1 MYIGRPQRTGPYIAL
16 DDISS
21 QFNGV
26 DVSFNLTSGGS
37 PFIPDNP
44 YTVSISLNGVIQEPV
59 TSYTLV
65 NDVIT
70 FANPPSSNANFFA
83 LVIGLT
89 SDRVIT
95 NATSLATGV
104 DISAGDIS
112 GNNLS
117 VSGNLTAAGIV
128 SASSFVGDG
137 SQLSGIDATSL
148 IDQNGT
154 VRAQANPAG
163 LVVTGILTA
172 TQFDGVDVTAL
183 RDSAG
188 GNIIVQANPGG
199 VVINGI
205 ATATTF
211 VGNVTG
217 NVTGN
222 TSGTAGGLTG
232 TPNIT
237 VGSVTA
243 ASGSFTGDVN
253 IGGTLTYED
262 VTNIDSVGLITARS
276 GIHVGTGVTFTE
288 DLVVDGDARITGIL
302 TIGTGTVTIDGNNNS
317 VNLGAG
323 VTLHTITSSVNQ
335 FEVTGVSTFVGVG
348 TFVNSLYVGDT
359 LHAPNV
365 IISGNTFG
373 EDVDTR
379 NINASGIITATNG
392 FNLGISSTGTSITNG
407 GAVTTLNF
415 VGAGNSI
422 SYDSGTRTVDISIS
436 AGSDL
441 VIVDGGDF
449 NSSSSTAG
457 ANSEI
462 NGGEFT

>member
-1 MYIGRPQRTGPYIAL
+1 MYIGRPQKTGPYITL

-26 DVSFNLTSGGS
+26 DVTFNLTTGGS
-37 PFIPDNP
+37 PFFADNP
-44 YTVSISLNGVIQEPV
+44 YTVFLSLNGVIQEPV
-59 TSYTLV
+59 SAFTIVGSQ
-65 NDVIT
+65 IT
-70 FANPPSSNANFFA
+70 FANPPLANANFFA
-83 LVIGLT
+83 TVLGSTFNREI
-89 SDRVIT
+89 R

-104 DISAGDIS
+104 DITAGDV
-112 GNNLS
+112 NCN
-117 VSGNLTAAGIV
+117 NLTASGSV
-128 SASSFVGDG
+128 SATSFVGDG

-211 VGNVTG
+211 VGNLTG

-243 ASGSFTGDVN
+243 ASGSFSGDVN
-253 IGGTLTYED
+253 IGGVLTYED
-262 VTNIDSVGLITARS
+262 VTNVDSVGLVTARS
-276 GIHVGTGVTFTE
+276 GIHVGTGVTYTE

-317 VNLGAG
+317 VNIGAG

-335 FEVTGVSTFVGVG
+335 LEVTGVSTFVGVT
-348 TFVNSLYVGDT
+348 TFVNSIYIGDT
-359 LHAPNV
+359 LNVPNV

-392 FNLGISSTGTSITNG
+392 FNLGISSTGTSITNS

-422 SYDSGTRTVDISIS
+422 SYDSGTKTVDISIS
-436 AGSDL
+436 SGSDSGI

-449 NSSSSTAG
+449 NSSSSIAG
-457 ANSEI
+457 AGSEI